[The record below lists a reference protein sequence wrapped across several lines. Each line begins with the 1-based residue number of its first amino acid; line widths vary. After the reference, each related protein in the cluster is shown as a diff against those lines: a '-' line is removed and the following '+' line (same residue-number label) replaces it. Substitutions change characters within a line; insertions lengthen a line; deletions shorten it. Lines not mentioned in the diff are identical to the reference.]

1 MSLQEAATTL
11 STSPGS
17 EDQEYIPLTP
27 HHLIFQPDISVD
39 VTNHRNYPF
48 LCIGVFIMTGVY
60 KYDDFK
66 GIYIHVYLY
75 EDPIAILMIKNTPK
89 NGTSKNSG
97 TGKRSEWYTQLSTQS
112 QCSKLFKLQLKILF
126 FHTRKCMEKDLH
138 DQNAKYPWFRMK

>member
-97 TGKRSEWYTQLSTQS
+97 TGKRSEWYMCICVYICLKWGGTFTHHNIKPEHSLPVSLKEMDGRI
-112 QCSKLFKLQLKILF
+112 KL
-126 FHTRKCMEKDLH
+126 LH
-138 DQNAKYPWFRMK
+138 S

>member
-97 TGKRSEWYTQLSTQS
+97 TGKRSEWCMHMYSSSITHTSYTFIPLYT
-112 QCSKLFKLQLKILF
+112 I
-126 FHTRKCMEKDLH
+126 D
-138 DQNAKYPWFRMK
+138 A